1 MLANQDAR
9 DLIGRTA
16 YAPDGNKIGEIGQV
30 YLNDSSGQPE
40 FITVKTGFFGT
51 SESFVPISDATET
64 EGGVT
69 VPFDAEKVKN
79 APNVSADGHISEDE
93 EQAIWDYY
101 GFGHGTGTADV
112 SGQADHVEG
121 TTGTAGTAG
130 LAGDVAPA
138 GHDTSGP
145 TTDDAMTRSEEQLN
159 VGTQSQEAGR
169 VRLRKWV
176 ETENVTTTVPVSKEK
191 AVLEREPITD
201 ANVGEATSGP
211 AISDEEHEVVL
222 REERP
227 VVEKTVEPVERVRVG
242 KETVTDEETIS
253 DEVRKE
259 QIDVEGDP
267 EVR

>member
-16 YAPDGNKIGEIGQV
+16 YGTDGDKIGEIGQV
-30 YLNDSSGQPE
+30 YLDDETGQPQ
-40 FITVKTGFFGT
+40 FITVKTGFLGGN
-51 SESFVPISDATET
+51 ESFVPVAEATT
-64 EGGVT
+64 TDSGDVT
-69 VPFDAEKVKN
+69 VPYDKAKVKD
-79 APNVSADGHISEDE
+79 APNVASDAHISEQE

-101 GFGHGTGTADV
+101 GIGQSTGHV
-112 SGQADHVEG
+112 SGDVA
-121 TTGTAGTAG
+121 
-130 LAGDVAPA
+130 DVAPA
-138 GHDTSGP
+138 GQDTSGP
-145 TTDDAMTRSEEQLN
+145 NTDSAMTRSEEQLN
-159 VGTQSQEAGR
+159 VGTQSREAGR

-201 ANVGEATSGP
+201 ANIDEATSGP

-222 REERP
+222 REEVP
-227 VVEKTVEPVERVRVG
+227 VVEKTVQPVERVRVG
-242 KETVTDEETIS
+242 KETVTAEETIS

-267 EVR
+267 DVR